1 MYGCHPYKR
10 HNPSFN
16 FRVLHGFVRENSVL
30 KYESFVLVLHLPPKF
45 RTVEHACTWGVLTDC
60 GGAPHQ
66 VCDTNLAAALL
77 PNGSMV
83 GVWRHCETVNLH
95 TMPYSLLARG
105 DTSPP
110 AAGYVPSTSE
120 NFPFMAHAGAQLA
133 PGVFWLSRFFFSF
146 LFSKRRRSLW
156 DLGLAGCQ
164 SHSAAKPSHRGARS
178 PRSRPHE
185 IRSVILSVGRSHN
198 KQRSRG
204 GGLPVPGAED
214 PFVWYAQGPAPDHA
228 AVVHAMLHDEQITRC
243 ADAPVGCWCVRLF
256 RLRRIVM
263 SPSCSLPSACP
274 QRVGRSNI
282 VSTSPC
288 VCKVRTVLGLV

>member
-185 IRSVILSVGRSHN
+185 IRSVILSAGRSHN
-198 KQRSRG
+198 KQTVARG
-204 GGLPVPGAED
+204 GGCPSQARRTPSSGMRKAPRQTTLRWCTPCCTTSRSHAAPTPPWAAGASACSACVVLLCRPHVVYPVPALSAWGA
-214 PFVWYAQGPAPDHA
+214 
-228 AVVHAMLHDEQITRC
+228 QISCQPRLAC
-243 ADAPVGCWCVRLF
+243 VKCVR
-256 RLRRIVM
+256 
-263 SPSCSLPSACP
+263 CWA
-274 QRVGRSNI
+274 
-282 VSTSPC
+282 
-288 VCKVRTVLGLV
+288 

>member
-1 MYGCHPYKR
+1 M
-10 HNPSFN
+10 
-16 FRVLHGFVRENSVL
+16 
-30 KYESFVLVLHLPPKF
+30 
-45 RTVEHACTWGVLTDC
+45 ADC

-204 GGLPVPGAED
+204 GGAVRPRRGGPLRLVCARPRAGPRCGGARHAARRADHTLRRRPRGLLVRPPVP
-214 PFVWYAQGPAPDHA
+214 PASYCYVA
-228 AVVHAMLHDEQITRC
+228 LM
-243 ADAPVGCWCVRLF
+243 
-256 RLRRIVM
+256 
-263 SPSCSLPSACP
+263 
-274 QRVGRSNI
+274 
-282 VSTSPC
+282 
-288 VCKVRTVLGLV
+288 